1 MKKTEKLAAINEYG
15 ANWAFEHLEKL
26 AEDDSVS
33 ISREDIEKLAEL
45 RAQRVLDGVVY
56 LEKLSTMV
64 DVTNNTIKVLADN
77 EFQEAADLIS
87 KIAQEELEEVAAPPS
102 IVESGKGEEKGEEKE
117 EEPSEEEAVEAAVQG
132 AAEVIADLTG
142 KSPEDQEVQEAALE
156 IVEEAVE
163 AASEAGSE

>member
-102 IVESGKGEEKGEEKE
+102 IVESGKGEEKE